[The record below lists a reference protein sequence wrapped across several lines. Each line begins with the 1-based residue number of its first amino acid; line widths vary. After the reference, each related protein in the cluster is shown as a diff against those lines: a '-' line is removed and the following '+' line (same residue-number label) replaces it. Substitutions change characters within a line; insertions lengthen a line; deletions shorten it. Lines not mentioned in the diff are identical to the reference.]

1 MIHTIDAVTAGK
13 GTNLEECF
21 RSFGEHLKRRGLVA
35 VISDLY
41 CDPAAMS
48 KAVQPLAYH
57 GHDIMLFQ
65 LLDPRELKPDWSESV
80 LLEDVETHRTL
91 NVAPEYLAGEY
102 RERLGNHLAS
112 LRKAAADVG
121 AHQLLISTDEP
132 LDRALRRYLLFR
144 EGRS

>member
-1 MIHTIDAVTAGK
+1 MIHTIDAVTAGG

-57 GHDIMLFQ
+57 GHDIMIFQ
-65 LLDPRELKPDWSESV
+65 LLDPRELQPDWRESV
-80 LLEDVETHRTL
+80 LLEDVETQQDDQRRRRSISRASIARSSARIWLRCARRPPTSART
-91 NVAPEYLAGEY
+91 
-102 RERLGNHLAS
+102 S
-112 LRKAAADVG
+112 C
-121 AHQLLISTDEP
+121 
-132 LDRALRRYLLFR
+132 
-144 EGRS
+144 

>member
-1 MIHTIDAVTAGK
+1 
-13 GTNLEECF
+13 
-21 RSFGEHLKRRGLVA
+21 
-35 VISDLY
+35 
-41 CDPAAMS
+41 MS

-65 LLDPRELKPDWSESV
+65 LLDPQEMQPDWRESV
-80 LLEDVETHRTL
+80 LLEDVETQQDDQRRRRSISRASIGETL
-91 NVAPEYLAGEY
+91 DA
-102 RERLGNHLAS
+102 HLAS

-121 AHQLLISTDEP
+121 AHQLLITTDEP

>member
-1 MIHTIDAVTAGK
+1 
-13 GTNLEECF
+13 
-21 RSFGEHLKRRGLVA
+21 
-35 VISDLY
+35 
-41 CDPAAMS
+41 
-48 KAVQPLAYH
+48 
-57 GHDIMLFQ
+57 
-65 LLDPRELKPDWSESV
+65 V
-80 LLEDVETHRTL
+80 LLEDVETHKTI

-102 RERLGNHLAS
+102 REKLGAHLAS